1 VDIRSEKP
9 VTIFMAPEG
18 DWTAALQHP
27 ETISRLRQVC
37 VQEHVMATTYT
48 CEMPVEPMTLVIRDD
63 RYSEDAAVSVVLGA
77 VLDASPAA
85 NSVVGAGIAAMMTAK
100 NSMPRRFKD
109 PNDVHIQYY
118 RWDCVQNCVQPE
130 IEWRHQVK
138 EKYELT
144 SFLKVYGGFAPDH
157 DGEQVSIWIKSPV
170 PMVVAMLPADV
181 ANKLYASPDALETA
195 LERNNCQQRGVQT
208 QHFEC
213 TFNLG
218 DGPQSLVVAPEAGAK
233 VPRHKK
239 AEVEMQAAMCV
250 ANCQVLQSKQ

>member
-1 VDIRSEKP
+1 
-9 VTIFMAPEG
+9 
-18 DWTAALQHP
+18 
-27 ETISRLRQVC
+27 
-37 VQEHVMATTYT
+37 
-48 CEMPVEPMTLVIRDD
+48 
-63 RYSEDAAVSVVLGA
+63 VVLGA
-77 VLDASPAA
+77 VLDASQAA
-85 NSVVGAGIAAMMTAK
+85 NSVVGAGIAAVMTAK

-144 SFLKVYGGFAPDH
+144 SLLKVYGGFAPDH

-218 DGPQSLVVAPEAGAK
+218 DGPQSLVVAPEQGAK